1 MGSSTGNRE
10 GSLGH
15 NFPRQTVVSGVY
27 LARLVRSDGDA
38 SWRQDNSR
46 YGADIR
52 CPPTFENDLFFPDS
66 PFQDSVALMVQRK
79 KWIKEIMPGVV
90 LIYI

>member
-52 CPPTFENDLFFPDS
+52 CPPTFQIVLFFPDFPS
-66 PFQDSVALMVQRK
+66 QDSVALIVQRK
-79 KWIKEIMPGVV
+79 QWIKEIMPGI
-90 LIYI
+90 LIHV